1 MKPTK
6 LSAIVSY
13 AVASSIIGVFLAEF
27 LVRSGAPIPVSP
39 TSLVAVLPF
48 ISVSLVVFAWPI
60 FKYRQAVRDR
70 LEQAKKDPAASS
82 NSPAPKRVDPFYA
95 VRVALLAKSTAIAGA
110 FFSGWHAGVLIAL
123 LSSPTPTAGLFWR
136 AILAVAGSIAM
147 VVCGLVVER
156 ACKVP
161 PDAKLESGDADGA
174 AA

>member
-1 MKPTK
+1 
-6 LSAIVSY
+6 
-13 AVASSIIGVFLAEF
+13 
-27 LVRSGAPIPVSP
+27 
-39 TSLVAVLPF
+39 
-48 ISVSLVVFAWPI
+48 
-60 FKYRQAVRDR
+60 
-70 LEQAKKDPAASS
+70 
-82 NSPAPKRVDPFYA
+82 

-123 LSSPTPTAGLFWR
+123 LSSPAPTASLLWR
-136 AILAVAGSIAM
+136 AILAVVGSIAM

>member
-6 LSAIVSY
+6 ISALISY
-13 AVASSIIGVFLAEF
+13 AVATSIIGAFVAEL

-39 TSLVAVLPF
+39 TTLVAVLPF
-48 ISVSLVVFAWPI
+48 ISVSLVTFAWPI
-60 FKYRQAVRDR
+60 LKYRQAVRAR
-70 LEQAKKDPAASS
+70 LEQAKKDATSS
-82 NSPAPKRVDPFYA
+82 TGSQAPKRVDPFYA
-95 VRVALLAKSTAIAGA
+95 VRVALLAKSTAITGSI
-110 FFSGWHAGVLIAL
+110 FSGWHAGVLIAL
-123 LSSPTPTAGLFWR
+123 LGSPAPTAGLFWR